1 MKIIKKNG
9 IEFKVDENKIYVST
23 GEVYIYE
30 NGVLY
35 GGNVRVPQP
44 NMDKALAFLLTFYAG
59 RDER

>member
-9 IEFKVDENKIYVST
+9 LEFKVDENKIYVST
-23 GEVYIYE
+23 GELYIYE
-30 NGVLY
+30 NGVLH

-59 RDER
+59 RDE